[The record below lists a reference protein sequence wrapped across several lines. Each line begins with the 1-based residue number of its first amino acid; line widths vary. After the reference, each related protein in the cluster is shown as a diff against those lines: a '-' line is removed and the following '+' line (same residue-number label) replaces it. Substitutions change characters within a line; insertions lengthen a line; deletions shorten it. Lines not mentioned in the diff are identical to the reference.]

1 MDVALA
7 SDPVTVIVSDWVDWS
22 RLRVLRGN
30 TLNGTLGVVVRG
42 VVVLMLLLAVI
53 LLLPVLELVVMV
65 VLALMLVVMVLLL
78 LVVGAD
84 EGAMAM
90 SAPVNPGTAILA
102 RIHPNRLCKSF
113 QFPFSR
119 LKETDLW
126 DEVG

>member
-1 MDVALA
+1 MG
-7 SDPVTVIVSDWVDWS
+7 WS

-30 TLNGTLGVVVRG
+30 TLNGTLEVVMRG
-42 VVVLMLLLAVI
+42 VVVLMLLLVVT
-53 LLLPVLELVVMV
+53 LLLPVFELVVMV
-65 VLALMLVVMVLLL
+65 VLALVLVVMVVLL

-84 EGAMAM
+84 DGAMAM

-119 LKETDLW
+119 LNATDLW
-126 DEVG
+126 NKAG